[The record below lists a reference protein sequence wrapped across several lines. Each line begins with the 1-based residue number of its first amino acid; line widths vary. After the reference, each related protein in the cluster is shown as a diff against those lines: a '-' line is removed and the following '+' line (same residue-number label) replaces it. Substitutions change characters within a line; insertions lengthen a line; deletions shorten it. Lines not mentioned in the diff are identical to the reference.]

1 MSLFAI
7 VRSFFP
13 TRVDVAAWF
22 RSRPEWSIERIAL
35 VASLF
40 FAIFANTTFFRE
52 AATTG
57 ALQGWDGWRMAG
69 SLFVAIAALNMILL
83 CTLLNRWTVKP
94 VMIGL
99 LLVTAAATYYM
110 DHYTV
115 YFDSGMIRNIL
126 QTDTKEA
133 SELLTPRFAISILI
147 YGVLPSIL
155 VWRIRVR
162 RRLLLRA
169 LWIRA
174 ACMLAATA
182 ISAAAILTSF
192 QSISALMRNHK
203 EMRYLI
209 TPGNYLVALA
219 QVMLDDFV
227 SHDKSRILVG
237 TDARAIMRSAD
248 AKPRLLVLIV
258 GETVRAQNWG
268 LNGYVRQT
276 TPELQRIGP
285 INFSNV
291 TACGSSTEVS
301 LPCMFSPYGR
311 ADYNKD
317 KIHRS
322 DSLLHVLDRAGVET
336 LWIDNQ
342 SGCKGVCAGLPFR
355 DFNPDDDPEHC
366 DGERCLDEVMLKTL
380 AVAARGRARDAVIV
394 LHPLGNHGPSYFRR
408 YPQRFRRYVP
418 DCRTPELGRCSRE
431 AIVNAYDN
439 AILYTDDILS
449 RVIRILDE
457 DDSRDTAMIYV
468 SDHGES
474 LGEAGLYL
482 HGVPYAIAPDTQL
495 KVPMVMWLSAGF
507 ASTRGID
514 MACMAERSANPA
526 SHDNLFHSVLGLM
539 QISTKAYDRRRDLF
553 APCAT
558 SMTDPSVQ

>member
-1 MSLFAI
+1 MSLHAV
-7 VRSFFP
+7 VRGFLIA
-13 TRVDVAAWF
+13 RGDVTAWI
-22 RSRPEWSIERIAL
+22 RLRPEWSIERIAL
-35 VASLF
+35 VAGLF
-40 FAIFANTTFFRE
+40 FAIFTNTKFFRE
-52 AATTG
+52 VAAIG
-57 ALQGWDGWRMAG
+57 ALQSWDGWRMIG
-69 SLFVAIAALNMILL
+69 SLFVAIAALNMLLL
-83 CTLLNRWTVKP
+83 CMLLNRWTVKP
-94 VMIGL
+94 IMIGL

-110 DHYTV
+110 DRYTV

-126 QTDTKEA
+126 QTDRKEA
-133 SELLTPRFAISILI
+133 SELLTPSFAASIVI

-155 VWRIRVR
+155 VWRIRIR
-162 RRLLLRA
+162 RRLLGRA

-174 ACMLAATA
+174 ACMLLAAA
-182 ISAAAILTSF
+182 IAAAAILTSF
-192 QSISALMRNHK
+192 QSISSLMRNHK

-209 TPGNYLVALA
+209 TPGNYLVALL
-219 QVMLDDFV
+219 QVVLDDCL
-227 SHDKSRILVG
+227 SHDKTRILVG
-237 TDARAIMRSAD
+237 TDARAMTRPAD

-268 LNGYVRQT
+268 LNGYARQT

-311 ADYNKD
+311 ADYDKD

-355 DFNPDDDPEHC
+355 DFKQDDDPEHC
-366 DGERCLDEVMLKTL
+366 DGERCLDEVMLKAL

-439 AILYTDDILS
+439 AILYADDILS

-457 DDSRDTAMIYV
+457 DDSHDTAMIYV

-495 KVPMVMWLSAGF
+495 KVPMVMWLSPGF
-507 ASTRGID
+507 ASRRGID
-514 MACMAERSANPA
+514 MTCMAERSANPA

-553 APCAT
+553 VPCTVPTAH
-558 SMTDPSVQ
+558 SSIQ